1 MQWIRFIEGDQGD
14 CLVVDEL
21 LADVLFSSA
30 IYLVPLQI
38 SQHTF
43 SRVAHFVKLRVRGAC
58 TIQQQPYSFSKFF
71 VRDVRT
77 ILQQCGANHIL
88 SV

>member
-30 IYLVPLQI
+30 IYLVLQI

-43 SRVAHFVKLRVRGAC
+43 SRVAHFV
-58 TIQQQPYSFSKFF
+58 F
-71 VRDVRT
+71 V
-77 ILQQCGANHIL
+77 G
-88 SV
+88 